1 MLDQRPTSRPRLPIT
16 GDVQA
21 GLYSS
26 LSRRPHSF
34 ERTLLWAVCSMAFFG
49 FFRLGEL
56 LVPSIRG
63 HVPASHL
70 SWADVCV
77 DNISTPSLLR
87 VRLRVSKCDQAGRG
101 VDVFLGSPF
110 CPVAA
115 VLSYMAL
122 RGPREGPFFLAADG
136 SPLTKSVFVAALREL
151 LRSCGLDPSSYSGHS
166 FRIGA
171 ATTAGLAGV
180 EDSTIKSLGRWSSN
194 AFQIYPEIRAGH
206 CLSKACIWYLRP
218 EWTRSSVSKGMYENQ
233 WVNWDLLWW
242 FFIFNDRC
250 SNLKYVP
257 FLGYGRVPWVV
268 QPPIIVHP

>member
-16 GDVQA
+16 GDVLA

-101 VDVFLGSPF
+101 VDVFLGRVDSPF

-171 ATTAGLAGV
+171 ATTAALAGV

-194 AFQIYPEIRAGH
+194 AFQIY
-206 CLSKACIWYLRP
+206 LRTP
-218 EWTRSSVSKGMYENQ
+218 RSELATVSARLVSGISGRSG
-233 WVNWDLLWW
+233 L
-242 FFIFNDRC
+242 
-250 SNLKYVP
+250 
-257 FLGYGRVPWVV
+257 GRV
-268 QPPIIVHP
+268 